1 MAISCDSEGLS
12 GSKLYGERELWK
24 EPATGLQLWVCS
36 VETEQIFY
44 PTSIEQPALW
54 KPLTEV
60 TYHFSTFSGF
70 LKKSAQQLCIPALGL
85 PPVKAANLPE
95 FPFSYLWIPCAHS
108 AFQLWGA
115 QQGQLM
121 SSTCLA
127 EGVLLESSSS
137 QCLGSMH
144 SSPKRVEDVQCFCH
158 SWRPCR
164 QMAQP
169 QGARGLLTRVGL
181 CESKRWSFVIFS
193 SWNPGVYFLLL
204 YHLGTSL
211 KGILSDPTPGLLTQK
226 IWRWSPGICV
236 GTSSQGDFDI
246 LSCLITIA

>member
-44 PTSIEQPALW
+44 PTLIEQPALW

-95 FPFSYLWIPCAHS
+95 FPFSYLWIPCAHT

-115 QQGQLM
+115 QQGQSM

-144 SSPKRVEDVQCFCH
+144 LSPKRVEDVQCFCH
-158 SWRPCR
+158 PWRQCR
-164 QMAQP
+164 QMVSHKVDEGCSLAWDCAK
-169 QGARGLLTRVGL
+169 ARDEAL
-181 CESKRWSFVIFS
+181 WSSAPEIQEFTFYCCIIWVRA
-193 SWNPGVYFLLL
+193 WKV
-204 YHLGTSL
+204 HCQ
-211 KGILSDPTPGLLTQK
+211 TPPLA
-226 IWRWSPGICV
+226 C
-236 GTSSQGDFDI
+236 
-246 LSCLITIA
+246 